1 MDGIKQKSRRNRQK
15 RRVRKHKRSMLGI
28 SFVIVLMM
36 TVVAVNS
43 VSLHAK
49 EKDYQAQMAELQT
62 QIDEEKDRTKEI
74 DQLEKYVG
82 TDEYVEEI
90 AKDKLRMVH
99 ENEIIFRPE

>member
-43 VSLHAK
+43 VSLRAK

-99 ENEIIFRPE
+99 ENEIIFKPE